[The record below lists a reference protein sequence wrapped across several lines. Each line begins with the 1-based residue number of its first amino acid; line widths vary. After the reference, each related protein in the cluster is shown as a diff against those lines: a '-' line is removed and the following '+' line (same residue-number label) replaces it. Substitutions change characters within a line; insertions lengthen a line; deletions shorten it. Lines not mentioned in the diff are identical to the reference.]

1 LKKTNI
7 FMSIVVLALCT
18 WLGFSASVASAE
30 VLDSGSEKFYSA
42 NALYN
47 KRLYS
52 LAVEEYSA
60 YLKQYPEHD
69 KVEEARRGIALCYY
83 VQGMWKDAER
93 ELKGVLKKGKAG
105 DPQRLGLM
113 HAQSLARLQRHADA
127 RAAYAAVTGS
137 KDEKFRTTAL
147 AGVAE
152 SWYREKN
159 WQELVGASDL
169 LLKQKLSDALRKR
182 GLYQSANAHFHLK
195 QFDLAIPCLIE
206 LQPLVKGTSFEAQS
220 AFMLA
225 ECYRETEQLTKA
237 GECYAMAAK
246 GVKGEVAA
254 EVAYRLGLIDFRL
267 KKYNEAVSAL
277 NKSIKLSEKG
287 KFADT
292 SRLML
297 GRAYIELKDYAQAEV
312 LLKGLCQSDDQEED
326 SDQPGS
332 GDAFSAPQA
341 FLWYARVYSRQGK
354 YDRAE
359 QILGEAVKRF
369 GSDSMIDDLRFD
381 YANAMMVNRKYKE
394 AGAAFKKLT
403 STAGYAQNADVLRLY
418 AECLHR
424 TKEYAESLRYA
435 DQYLKKYSKEA
446 DLPDVMFIK
455 AENLHLLG
463 KMDQALAVYTDV
475 FTNYKESKNADSA
488 RFRAAQIHQRKG
500 ESVQAAELL
509 AGLKTSR
516 LDGVVF
522 KQFDFVAGAAAFRQE
537 KWQEALVLLKK
548 FVDANKKGSKQQNV
562 DAALVQMAV
571 CSLNLKQVKDAV
583 QYYEEVLS
591 NYPDSRHLA
600 MVQAELGRLKY
611 EQGDIKQARSILA
624 GFNKTHPDAQS
635 WRPQVEYYLGWI
647 ALGDKQL
654 VEAETHFKSVAEEFP
669 QHKLAA
675 DAAMQFARVRL
686 DQKKYA
692 EAAKAYAVLIKKW
705 PDHPQFALAAFS
717 QGVAEARQQHWK
729 DAAKEFKLVV
739 DSHADAAIA
748 DRALYELAWCAK
760 GLKQSD
766 QAAQHYRK
774 LISDYPQSALVD
786 KVRTELAELTFAKAD
801 YDAVI
806 TELKETITK
815 LSDVRLLEESRY
827 RLGTAYFNKA
837 DYENAAA
844 VFEDFIVKYPQ
855 SGKLTSVLFHAGE
868 SRMQL
873 KEILKAR
880 DHFVQARELDGQP
893 QMRESI
899 QMRVGETQR
908 LTRQYAEAAKSYK
921 DFIRLFPDSKWMAQA
936 DFDLGWCLE
945 KQGDYQPALECYRKV
960 LTKGQRDELAARS
973 QFQLGECFF
982 AMKEY
987 GNAIQELVKVTVAY
1001 PQKNWQARAALEIG
1015 RVLEVR
1021 GDKDKALDQFKDVI
1035 TKYPDDQTVVDA
1047 ARKHMTELRHGG

>member
-1 LKKTNI
+1 
-7 FMSIVVLALCT
+7 MRIVVLVLCT
-18 WLGFSASVASAE
+18 CLGISASVVSAE
-30 VLDSGSEKFYSA
+30 VLDNGSERFYSA

-60 YLKQYPEHD
+60 YLKQYPKHD

-83 VQGMWKDAER
+83 VQGMWEDAER
-93 ELKGVLKKGKAG
+93 ELKGVLQRGKVG

-127 RAAYAAVTGS
+127 RVAFAAVTGS
-137 KDEKFRTTAL
+137 KDEKFRIPAL

-159 WQELVGASDL
+159 WQELVGTSDL
-169 LLKQKLSDALRKR
+169 LLKEKLSDALRKR

-195 QFDLAIPCLIE
+195 QFDLAIPRLIE
-206 LQPLVKGTSFEAQS
+206 LQPLVKGTPFAAQA

-225 ECYRETEQLTKA
+225 ECYRETEQLAKA
-237 GECYAMAAK
+237 GECYALAAK

-254 EVAYRLGLIDFRL
+254 EVAYRRGLIDFRL
-267 KKYNEAVSAL
+267 QKYNEAVSAL

-297 GRAYIELKDYAQAEV
+297 GRAYIELKDYKQSEV
-312 LLKGLCQSDDQEED
+312 LLKGLCQ
-326 SDQPGS
+326 PGS
-332 GDAFSAPQA
+332 GDTFSAPQA

-354 YDRAE
+354 YERSE

-381 YANAMMVNRKYKE
+381 YANAMMVNRKYSE
-394 AGAAFKKLT
+394 AGAVFKKLT
-403 STAGYAQNADVLRLY
+403 STTGYAQNADVLRLY

-424 TKEYAESLRYA
+424 TKKYVESLRYA

-455 AENLHLLG
+455 AENLNLLG
-463 KMDQALAVYTDV
+463 KMDQALVVYTDV

-500 ESVQAAELL
+500 ESVQATELL
-509 AGLKTSR
+509 AGLKTNR
-516 LDGVVF
+516 PGGVVF
-522 KQFDFVAGAAAFRQE
+522 KQLDFVAGAAAFRQE
-537 KWQEALVLLKK
+537 KWLEALELLKK
-548 FVDANKKGSKQQNV
+548 FVDANKKESKQQNV

-583 QYYEEVLS
+583 QYYEEVLN

-611 EQGDIKQARSILA
+611 EQGDIKQAKSILD
-624 GFNKTHPDAQS
+624 GFNKTHPDAES

-654 VEAETHFKSVAEEFP
+654 VEAEAHFKSVAEKFP

-675 DAAMQFARVRL
+675 DAAMQLARVRL

-705 PDHPQFALAAFS
+705 PNHPQFALATFS
-717 QGVAEARQQHWK
+717 QGIAEARQKNWREASK
-729 DAAKEFKLVV
+729 KFKQVV
-739 DSHADAAIA
+739 NSYADAAIA

-760 GLKQSD
+760 ELKKND
-766 QAAQHYRK
+766 QAEQYYRK
-774 LISDYPQSALVD
+774 LISDYPQSTLVD

-837 DYENAAA
+837 DYANAAA
-844 VFEDFIVKYPQ
+844 VFEDFIVRYPD
-855 SGKLTSVLFHAGE
+855 SDKLTSVLFHAGE
-868 SRMQL
+868 SRMRL

-880 DHFVQARELDGQP
+880 DHFVRARELDGQP
-893 QMRESI
+893 LMRESI

-908 LTRQYAEAAKSYK
+908 LTRQYAEAIESYK
-921 DFIRLFPDSKWMAQA
+921 DFIRLFPESKWMAQA

-945 KQGDYQPALECYRKV
+945 QQGNYQQALECYRKV

-982 AMKEY
+982 ALKEY
-987 GNAIQELVKVTVAY
+987 GSAIQELVKVTVAY

-1015 RVLEVR
+1015 RVLEAR

-1035 TKYPDDQTVVDA
+1035 TKYPDDKTVVEA
-1047 ARKHMTELRHGG
+1047 ARKHMSELRHGG